1 MLHSGACASSALT
14 RYSCIDRD
22 PNDVTKSKHQRADIR
37 KIELAQCGMTTPGM
51 VSPYRRYT
59 CVRESFSLRRIGDR
73 LGQHFRPG
81 KEIGHRMGD
90 PYSHP
95 GMITPYTSRR
105 LIVQRAYTDTRSDKL
120 RTEHSY
126 EADNSFSDRRRTEP
140 TVQTSGSPG
149 NAS

>member
-22 PNDVTKSKHQRADIR
+22 PNGVTKSKHQRADIR
-37 KIELAQCGMTTPGM
+37 KIEFAQCGMTTPGM
-51 VSPYRRYT
+51 VSPYRCCT
-59 CVRESFSLRRIGDR
+59 CIRAFHC
-73 LGQHFRPG
+73 LGQDFRAG
-81 KEIGHRMGD
+81 KEIGHRTGD

-95 GMITPYTSRR
+95 GMITPDKSRR
-105 LIVQRAYTDTRSDKL
+105 LIVQRAYTGTRNDKL
-120 RTEHSY
+120 RTEHCY
-126 EADNSFSDRRRTEP
+126 EANRTCSPTEDVRST